1 MPKKINPLIAVKK
14 VVSKIEKIGNKIDK
28 PLDDTKNIS
37 SNNKFNNFLLKW
49 KQIKYIPKFLS
60 PTEKRI
66 IKIASLIILISLGLM
81 TYLFIKDN
89 ITTKPTYGGTYAEI
103 VVGAP
108 QYINP
113 IYASA
118 NEADRDLTKL
128 LFAGLLKFNEK
139 HELVNDLTKEWFLDD
154 NKKTYTFILRDD
166 IYWPDGKQFT
176 TEDVAFT
183 IKAIQNEVYASPLY
197 NNWFGINIKTVD
209 EHTIQF
215 ILPEPHANFI
225 ENLTLGI
232 LPAHLWNNILPENA
246 KLAELNV
253 KPVGL
258 GAYKFDNFIKDK
270 QGYIKSYNLISNEN
284 YHLGKPYIEKITFK
298 FFPTFELAVANL
310 KNHNADG
317 LSFLP
322 LNLKKDLEQRNDLN
336 YYSLSLPQYTAL
348 FFNTEKNI
356 LLKNRDIRQALN
368 LLINKET
375 IIKQVLENEATEI
388 NSPLLPGMPGYQSLK
403 DDDKINDKIEQAKKI
418 LITAGWAY
426 KTNNKSEEDTKET
439 STNNSDENNTINKE
453 TKQLEQSNENKYLT
467 KDEQEFKI
475 TLTLANQP
483 QAVAVAEMI
492 QKMWLAVGI
501 KTDLN
506 IVEANQIQKDV
517 IIPRNFEILL
527 FGEILD
533 NNGDLYPFWHSSQA
547 TENGL
552 NLANFKNDEADKLL
566 VAMREEKND
575 NKKIEL
581 SQNFEKIIKD
591 ELPTIF
597 LYNPNYTYVIA
608 DKIKGVVLKY
618 IVTPDDRL
626 NNIKNWY
633 IKTRKG
639 FK

>member
-1 MPKKINPLIAVKK
+1 MSKKTNLLITVKKI
-14 VVSKIEKIGNKIDK
+14 VSKIEKIGDK
-28 PLDDTKNIS
+28 TDDDTKNIA

-49 KQIKYIPKFLS
+49 KQVKYIPKFLS
-60 PTEKRI
+60 PVEKI
-66 IKIASLIILISLGLM
+66 TIKISILVIIISLSLM
-81 TYLFIKDN
+81 AYLFIKDN

-103 VVGAP
+103 IVGAP

-128 LFAGLLKFNEK
+128 LFAGLLKFDENHK
-139 HELVNDLTKEWFLDD
+139 LINDLAKEWFLSED
-154 NKKTYTFILRDD
+154 KKTYTFILRDD
-166 IYWPDGKQFT
+166 VYWPDGKQFT
-176 TEDVAFT
+176 SEDVTFT
-183 IKAIQNEVYASPLY
+183 IEAIQNEIYASPLY
-197 NNWFGINIKTVD
+197 NNWFGVRTKTID
-209 EHTIQF
+209 DHKIQF
-215 ILPEPHANFI
+215 ILPEPYTNFT

-232 LPAHLWNNILPENA
+232 LPAHLWSNILPENA

-253 KPVGL
+253 KPIGL

-270 QGYIKSYNLISNEN
+270 QGHIKSYNLISNKN
-284 YHLGKPYIEKITFK
+284 YHLGRPYIDKITFK

-317 LSFLP
+317 LDFLP

-356 LLKNRDIRQALN
+356 LLKNKDIRKALS

-375 IIKQVLENEATEI
+375 IVKQVLESEAI
-388 NSPLLPGMPGYQSLK
+388 VIDSPILPGMPSYK
-403 DDDKINDKIEQAKKI
+403 TMEKNNKINDRIEAAKKI
-418 LITAGWAY
+418 LTDAGWTY
-426 KTNNKSEEDTKET
+426 QTKKDNENKNSADTK
-439 STNNSDENNTINKE
+439 DENKTE
-453 TKQLEQSNENKYLT
+453 TKQDKEETDKPKYLS
-467 KDEQEFKI
+467 KEGQEFKI

-492 QKMWLAVGI
+492 QKMWLAAGI

-506 IVEANQIQKDV
+506 IIETNQIQKD
-517 IIPRNFEILL
+517 IIAPRNFEILL

-533 NNGDLYPFWHSSQA
+533 ADGDLYPFWHSSQA
-547 TENGL
+547 NENGL
-552 NLANFKNDEADKLL
+552 NLTNFKNDKADKILTTI
-566 VAMREEKND
+566 RKEKD
-575 NKKIEL
+575 TNKKNEL
-581 SQNFEKIIKD
+581 LQNFKKIIKD
-591 ELPTIF
+591 ESPAIF
-597 LYNPNYTYVIA
+597 LYSPNYTYVIA
-608 DKIKGVVLKY
+608 DKIKGVTIKH

-626 NNIKNWY
+626 NGINSWY
-633 IKTRKG
+633 IKTKKG